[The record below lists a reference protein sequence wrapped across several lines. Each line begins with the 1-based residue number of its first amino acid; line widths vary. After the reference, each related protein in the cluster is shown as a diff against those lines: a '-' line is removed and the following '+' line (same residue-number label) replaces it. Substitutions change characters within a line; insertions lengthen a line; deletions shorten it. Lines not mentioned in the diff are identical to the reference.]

1 MDENKR
7 REELNRNS
15 EIINEFLKNNAN
27 IIRPFKLSDFAMFKT
42 LEELSDRLK
51 EGEMSYEK
59 YEHDFLKLGDF
70 EKLET
75 IMGCN
80 PVDIPF
86 RKNDFSN
93 LNKHG
98 ADLIGN
104 IKYDILGCYDELSDR
119 LNEWIAPDVYYNIN
133 YTCDFLINCKY
144 NSYLDA
150 ISDDSYIKNPQNEIW
165 YNRDKDLQNDFD
177 CKYEENFLSGYE
189 KIKDYIL
196 YLVGCKNND
205 LYVSKICPNFGLY
218 IYKNIQK
225 IPWYDQ
231 KFKKENQVCLLSK
244 FLDAEQYNFTDSE
257 YFIFEKMLNLNS
269 VLKITE
275 YILDNKIFSI
285 TEAIK
290 LNESHTKRNKNPDE
304 TLEKRKH
311 LIKDVINC
319 SSAKYSLITYSNV
332 KILEWIFN
340 RIEILKNKWK
350 INFDINSSLNIIKG
364 YCDVLRPMAKNR
376 IECEIVNLFY
386 RQIPNS
392 DKITVDDIKR
402 VKDINYKNFKEKF
415 SDKTEGSCESDVF
428 KRDKL
433 IKIKDKYN
441 IGSEKRVAT
450 LSAYINTFVQREI
463 LSYNELC

>member
-1 MDENKR
+1 MDKGKR
-7 REELNRNS
+7 QKKFKE
-15 EIINEFLKNNAN
+15 NNAN
-27 IIRPFKLSDFAMFKT
+27 IIRPFRLSEFAMIKS
-42 LEELSDRLK
+42 LEELSNRLK
-51 EGEMSYEK
+51 EGKMSYKKFEIGL
-59 YEHDFLKLGDF
+59 LKLDIREEF
-70 EKLET
+70 EVTLR
-75 IMGCN
+75 CN

-104 IKYDILGCYDELSDR
+104 IKYDICECYNELSDN
-119 LNEWIAPDVYYNIN
+119 LNEWIVSDVYYNIN
-133 YTCDFLINCKY
+133 YICDFLINCKY
-144 NSYLDA
+144 ISYWDVL
-150 ISDDSYIKNPQNEIW
+150 SMDSYIENPQNEIW
-165 YNRDKDLQNDFD
+165 YNRDTDLQNDFD
-177 CKYEENFLSGYE
+177 CKYDETFLSGYD
-189 KIKDYIL
+189 KIKDYIWC
-196 YLVGCKNND
+196 LVGCINSN
-205 LYVSKICPNFGLY
+205 LYVAKICSNLGLY

-225 IPWYDQ
+225 LPWYDQ
-231 KFKKENQVCLLSK
+231 KFKKENKVCLLNNC
-244 FLDAEQYNFTDSE
+244 LDAEQYNFTDSE

-285 TEAIK
+285 TEAKK
-290 LNESHTKRNKNPDE
+290 LNENHTKRNKTPDE
-304 TLEKRKH
+304 TLEKRKY

-364 YCDVLRPMAKNR
+364 YCGVLRSMAEKR
-376 IECEIVNLFY
+376 IECEIVNSFF
-386 RQIPNS
+386 RQIPNP

-402 VKDINYKNFKEKF
+402 VKDINYMNFKERCLNKP
-415 SDKTEGSCESDVF
+415 EGSNESDTF

-463 LSYNELC
+463 LS

>member
-177 CKYEENFLSGYE
+177 CKYDEAFISRYE

-231 KFKKENQVCLLSK
+231 KLKKENKVCLLNTC
-244 FLDAEQYNFTDSE
+244 LDAEQYNFTDSE
-257 YFIFEKMLNLNS
+257 YFIFEKMLSLNS

-285 TEAIK
+285 TEAKK

-304 TLEKRKH
+304 TFEKRKY
-311 LIKDVINC
+311 LIKDVIDR
-319 SSAKYSLITYSNV
+319 SSGISSQIAYSNV

-350 INFDINSSLNIIKG
+350 INFDINSRLNIIKE
-364 YCDVLRPMAKNR
+364 YCVVLRSMAENR
-376 IECEIVNLFY
+376 IECEIVNLFC
-386 RQIPNS
+386 RQIPNP

-402 VKDINYKNFKEKF
+402 VKDINYKNFKQKF
-415 SDKTEGSCESDVF
+415 FDKPEGVDYSDAF

-433 IKIKDKYN
+433 IKFKDKYN
-441 IGSEKRVAT
+441 IGSEERVAT

-463 LSYNELC
+463 LS

>member
-1 MDENKR
+1 MRIKRQDEV
-7 REELNRNS
+7 NRNR
-15 EIINEFLKNNAN
+15 EIINKCSGNNAEE
-27 IIRPFKLSDFAMFKT
+27 IRPFKLSNFAIIKS
-42 LEELSDRLK
+42 LEELSDWLK
-51 EGEMSYEK
+51 EGEMSYKKFEI
-59 YEHDFLKLGDF
+59 KLLELDGF
-70 EKLET
+70 KKLET

-80 PVDIPF
+80 PVDILF

-98 ADLIGN
+98 ADLMGN
-104 IKYDILGCYDELSDR
+104 IKCDILGCYDELSDR

-150 ISDDSYIKNPQNEIW
+150 ISDDSYIKNPQNGIW
-165 YNRDKDLQNDFD
+165 YNSDKDLQNDFD
-177 CKYEENFLSGYE
+177 CKYEENFLSGYD
-189 KIKDYIL
+189 KIKDYIWCF
-196 YLVGCKNND
+196 VGCKNNNLD
-205 LYVSKICPNFGLY
+205 VAKICPNFGLY

-231 KFKKENQVCLLSK
+231 KFKKENQVCLLNTC
-244 FLDAEQYNFTDSE
+244 LDAEQYNFTDSE

-290 LNESHTKRNKNPDE
+290 LNESHTKRNKKPDE
-304 TLEKRKH
+304 TLEKRKY
-311 LIKDVINC
+311 LIKDVINR

-350 INFDINSSLNIIKG
+350 INFDINSRLNIIKE
-364 YCDVLRPMAKNR
+364 YCVVLRLMAENR
-376 IECEIVNLFY
+376 IECEIVNLFC
-386 RQIPNS
+386 RQIPNP

-402 VKDINYKNFKEKF
+402 VKDINYKNFKEEF

-450 LSAYINTFVQREI
+450 LSTYINTFVQREI
-463 LSYNELC
+463 LS

>member
-1 MDENKR
+1 MDEDKR
-7 REELNRNS
+7 QEEFDRNR
-15 EIINEFLKNNAN
+15 EIINKCSENNAEE
-27 IIRPFKLSDFAMFKT
+27 IRPFKLSGFAMFKS

-51 EGEMSYEK
+51 EGELSYKK
-59 YEHDFLKLGDF
+59 YEYDLLKLDPF
-70 EKLET
+70 EKLGT
-75 IMGCN
+75 IIRCN
-80 PVDIPF
+80 PVDILF
-86 RKNDFSN
+86 KKNDFSN

-98 ADLIGN
+98 ADLMGN
-104 IKYDILGCYDELSDR
+104 IKCDIRECYDELSDS

-144 NSYLDA
+144 DSYWDA
-150 ISDDSYIKNPQNEIW
+150 FSMDSYIKNPQNEIW
-165 YNRDKDLQNDFD
+165 YNRDTDLQNDFE
-177 CKYEENFLSGYE
+177 CKYEENFLSGYD
-189 KIKDYIL
+189 KIKDYIWCF
-196 YLVGCKNND
+196 VGCKNNNLD
-205 LYVSKICPNFGLY
+205 VAKICPNLGLY
-218 IYKNIQK
+218 IYKNIK
-225 IPWYDQ
+225 KLPWYDQ

-257 YFIFEKMLNLNS
+257 YFIFEKMLSLNS

-285 TEAIK
+285 TEAKK

-304 TLEKRKH
+304 TFEKRKY

-350 INFDINSSLNIIKG
+350 INFDINSRLNNIKE
-364 YCDVLRPMAKNR
+364 YCVVLRSMAENR
-376 IECEIVNLFY
+376 IECEIVNLFC
-386 RQIPNS
+386 RQIPNP

-402 VKDINYKNFKEKF
+402 VKDINYKNFKEEF

-450 LSAYINTFVQREI
+450 LSTYINTFVQREI
-463 LSYNELC
+463 LS

>member
-1 MDENKR
+1 MMDEDKR
-7 REELNRNS
+7 QEEFDRNR
-15 EIINEFLKNNAN
+15 EIINEFLKHNENR
-27 IIRPFKLSDFAMFKT
+27 IRPFKLSDFAMFKT

-51 EGEMSYEK
+51 EGELSYKK
-59 YEHDFLKLGDF
+59 YEYDLLKLDPF

-177 CKYEENFLSGYE
+177 CKYEENFLSGYD

-257 YFIFEKMLNLNS
+257 YFIFEKMLSLNS

-285 TEAIK
+285 TEAKK

-304 TLEKRKH
+304 TFEKRKY

-350 INFDINSSLNIIKG
+350 INFDINSRLNIIQE
-364 YCDVLRPMAKNR
+364 YCVVLRSMAENR
-376 IECEIVNLFY
+376 IECEIVNLFC
-386 RQIPNS
+386 RQIPNP

-402 VKDINYKNFKEKF
+402 VKDINYKNFKEEFFDKPEGVDY
-415 SDKTEGSCESDVF
+415 SDAF

-450 LSAYINTFVQREI
+450 LSTYINTFVQREI
-463 LSYNELC
+463 LS